1 MLNQALRYLSSS
13 KEEQKKVA
21 WPSRQ
26 ETVKKTVLV
35 IIISL
40 LVAVYLGAL
49 DYIFTMLLEKIV

>member
-13 KEEQKKVA
+13 KEELKKVA